1 MNSKL
6 KPSTGDACS
15 GNESVI
21 PLLIVIFETMKKFA
35 RSPLPAVAAVLSM
48 CLYSAA
54 CGQAQ
59 ETASYGKV
67 GMYVANMLQYQ
78 HYSRKDFDN
87 EISKRMLENYVKSPY
102 LDGNHYFFTL
112 EDVNSF
118 REKFSTQ
125 LDDQVILGNNKAA
138 YEMYDIFTARV
149 KDRVAKI
156 GEILKDP
163 KFTFDSDKTVTM
175 SRREVNWP
183 ENMAAADEMWR
194 GIIEGELLQERLA
207 DKAAEEKRQA
217 KAAKTGKPVEPVE
230 PAKADQEKAEDKILK
245 RYTRFLESLEE
256 NDEEDVN
263 NYFLSALAAA
273 YDPHSEYF
281 SESEMESF
289 KIGMNNSLVG
299 IGALLQMNEGA
310 AEIQG
315 LVVGGPADRGGD
327 LAVKDRIVG
336 VAQGKD
342 GEMVDVMYMKLQK
355 VVDMIRGE
363 KGSVVRLKVNP
374 SDASDPS
381 VTRDIFIERDVV
393 NLKDKLANAE
403 MIETEKERRIGWIN
417 LSSFYADMDGGET
430 STTAD
435 IKLLLGRLMKE
446 GIEGLVLDLRS
457 NGGGSLDEA
466 IDLTGLFVPGGP
478 VVQSKDWRGNVDS
491 LRSQNKEAM
500 YSGPMIVL
508 TDRTSAS
515 ASEILAAALQD
526 YKRALIVGD
535 PSTFGKGTVQT
546 IIPVKRYMS
555 LFSDKSRAGALKVT
569 IRKFYRISGD
579 TTQKKGVI
587 PEVVLPSRFDAME
600 IGEAALDYPLENDQI
615 APQPYDLFKGHTIPF
630 DELAKRSAA
639 RVSTEPEFQ
648 FIVEDAK
655 RLKSQ
660 IDRNTVSLNEAERLS
675 EVQRNKERRE
685 TRRADRKSR
694 IEKIA
699 ASGEHRIERFRLA
712 LENVKDEKLIPFSE
726 FSEEDQT
733 GMRLAHDEDEDDEEK
748 EEYPF
753 GVDPTKLETIH
764 ILEDMIE
771 LTGSATPKVAGE

>member
-1 MNSKL
+1 
-6 KPSTGDACS
+6 
-15 GNESVI
+15 
-21 PLLIVIFETMKKFA
+21 MKKFA
-35 RSPLPAVAAVLSM
+35 RSPLPAIGAVLSM
-48 CLYSAA
+48 CLLSAA

-125 LDDQVILGNNKAA
+125 LDDQLILGNNKAA
-138 YEMYDIFTARV
+138 YEIYDVFTARV

-156 GEILKDP
+156 EELLKDP
-163 KFTFDSDKTVTM
+163 KFTFDSNKTVTM

-183 ENMAAADEMWR
+183 ENMAAADEMWS
-194 GIIEGELLQERLA
+194 GIIEGELLQERLIA
-207 DKAAEEKRQA
+207 KAAEEKRQA
-217 KAAKTGKPVEPVE
+217 KAEKSGKPVE
-230 PAKADQEKAEDKILK
+230 PAKADDEKAEDKILK

-327 LAVKDRIVG
+327 LSVKDRIVG

-363 KGSVVRLKVNP
+363 KGSIVRLKVNP
-374 SDASDPS
+374 ADADDPS
-381 VTRDIFIERDVV
+381 VTRDILIERDVV

-417 LSSFYADMDGGET
+417 LSSFYADMDGGDT

-435 IKLLLGRLMKE
+435 IKQLLGRLMKE
-446 GIEGLVLDLRS
+446 GIEGLVLDLRG

-500 YSGPMIVL
+500 YTGPMIVL
-508 TDRTSAS
+508 TDKTSAS

-535 PSTFGKGTVQT
+535 TSTFGKGTVQT

-587 PEVVLPSRFDAME
+587 PEVILPSRLDAME
-600 IGEAALDYPLENDQI
+600 IGEAALDYPLQNDEI
-615 APQPYDLFKGHTIPF
+615 APQSYDLFKGHKIPYE
-630 DELAKRSAA
+630 ELAKRSAA
-639 RVSTEPEFQ
+639 RISGEPEFQ
-648 FIVEDAK
+648 FIVEDTK
-655 RLKSQ
+655 RLKAQ
-660 IDRNTVSLNEAERLS
+660 IDRNTVSLNEVERLA
-675 EVQRNKERRE
+675 EVERNKVRRE
-685 TRRADRKSR
+685 TRRTERKAR
-694 IEKIA
+694 IDQIA
-699 ASGEHRIERFRLA
+699 ASGEKRIERYRLA
-712 LENVKDEKLIPFSE
+712 LENVDDEKLIPFSE

-733 GMRLAHDEDEDDEEK
+733 GMRMVHEDDEDEEK

-771 LTGSATPKVAGE
+771 LTGGGTPKVAGE

>member
-1 MNSKL
+1 MNSKQT
-6 KPSTGDACS
+6 PVTGDACS
-15 GNESVI
+15 ENESVI
-21 PLLIVIFETMKKFA
+21 RLLIVIFRTMKKFA
-35 RSPLPAVAAVLSM
+35 RSPLPAIGAVLSM
-48 CLYSAA
+48 CLYTAA

-59 ETASYGKV
+59 DTASYGKV

-87 EISKRMLENYVKSPY
+87 EISKRMLENYLKSPY

-112 EDVNSF
+112 EDVNQF
-118 REKFSTQ
+118 REKFVTQ

-138 YEMYDIFTARV
+138 YEIYDVFTARV

-156 GEILKDP
+156 EELVKNPD
-163 KFTFDSDKTVTM
+163 FTFDSDKEVHM
-175 SRREVNWP
+175 SRRDVDWP
-183 ENMAAADEMWR
+183 ADMAAADEMWR
-194 GIIEGELLQERLA
+194 RIIEGELLQERLVA
-207 DKAAEEKRQA
+207 TAAAEKRQK
-217 KAAKTGKPVEPVE
+217 KAEKTGKPVEAP
-230 PAKADQEKAEDKILK
+230 KDDEKPEDKILK
-245 RYTRFLESLEE
+245 RYSRFLESLEE

-281 SESEMESF
+281 SESEMETF

-327 LAVKDRIVG
+327 LSVKDRIVG

-355 VVDMIRGE
+355 VVEMIRGE
-363 KGSVVRLKVNP
+363 EGSIVRLNINP
-374 SDASDPS
+374 ADAEDPS
-381 VTRDIFIERDVV
+381 IKREIFIERDVV

-403 MIETEKERRIGWIN
+403 LIETEKDRRIGWIN
-417 LSSFYADMDGGET
+417 LSTFYADMDGGDT

-435 IKLLLGRLMKE
+435 IKQLLARLMKE

-491 LRSQNKEAM
+491 LRCQNKEAM
-500 YSGPMIVL
+500 YTGPMVVL

-526 YKRALIVGD
+526 TKRALIVGD
-535 PSTFGKGTVQT
+535 QSTFGKGTVQT

-579 TTQKKGVI
+579 TTQNKGVI
-587 PEVVLPSRFDAME
+587 PEVVLPSRLDAMK
-600 IGEAALDYPLENDQI
+600 IGEAALDYPLPNDLI
-615 APQPYDLFKGHTIPF
+615 DPQPFTMFGGHTIPY
-630 DELAKRSAA
+630 DELNKRSAA
-639 RVSTEPEFQ
+639 RIAKEPEFQ
-648 FIVEDAK
+648 FIVEDTK
-655 RLKSQ
+655 RLKEQ
-660 IDRNTVSLNEAERLS
+660 IDRNTISLNEADRHA
-675 EVQRNKERRE
+675 EVKRNKERRE
-685 TRRADRKSR
+685 ARREERKKR
-694 IEKIA
+694 IDGIET
-699 ASGEHRIERFRLA
+699 SGEKRFERFRLA

-733 GMRLAHDEDEDDEEK
+733 GMRLAEDEDEDEDAEEK
-748 EEYPF
+748 DEFPF

-764 ILEDMIE
+764 ILEDLIE
-771 LTGSATPKVAGE
+771 LTGDRTPKVAGE

>member
-6 KPSTGDACS
+6 TPGSGDACS
-15 GNESVI
+15 ENESVVRS
-21 PLLIVIFETMKKFA
+21 LIVILRTMKKFA
-35 RSPLPAVAAVLSM
+35 RSPLPAIGAILSM
-48 CLYSAA
+48 CLYTAA
-54 CGQAQ
+54 CSQAQ
-59 ETASYGKV
+59 DTASYGKV

-87 EISKRMLENYVKSPY
+87 EISKRMLENYLKSPY

-112 EDVNSF
+112 EDVNEF
-118 REKFSTQ
+118 RQKYVTQ

-138 YEMYDIFTARV
+138 YEIYDVFTTRV

-156 GEILKDP
+156 EAILKNPD
-163 KFTFDSDKTVTM
+163 FTFDSDKVVNM
-175 SRREVNWP
+175 SRREVDWP
-183 ENMAAADEMWR
+183 KDMAAADEMWL

-207 DKAAEEKRQA
+207 AKAAAEKRQK
-217 KAAKTGKPVEPVE
+217 KAEKTGKPVEPPKDE
-230 PAKADQEKAEDKILK
+230 EKPEEKMLK

-281 SESEMESF
+281 SESEMETF

-327 LAVKDRIVG
+327 LNVKDRIVG
-336 VAQGKD
+336 VGQGKD

-355 VVDMIRGE
+355 VVEMIRGE
-363 KGSVVRLKVNP
+363 KGSIVRLNVNP
-374 SDASDPS
+374 ADAEDPS
-381 VTRDIFIERDVV
+381 VTREILIERDLV

-403 MIETEKERRIGWIN
+403 MIETEKDRRIGWIN
-417 LSSFYADMDGGET
+417 LSSFYADMDGGDT

-435 IKLLLGRLMKE
+435 IKQLLARLMKE
-446 GIEGLVLDLRS
+446 GIEGLVLDLRG

-491 LRSQNKEAM
+491 LRCQNKEAM
-500 YSGPMIVL
+500 YTGPMVVL

-535 PSTFGKGTVQT
+535 QSTFGKGTVQT

-579 TTQKKGVI
+579 TTQNKGVV
-587 PEVVLPSRFDAME
+587 PEIILPSRLDAMK
-600 IGEAALDYPLENDQI
+600 IGESALDYPLPNDLI
-615 APQPYDLFKGHTIPF
+615 EPQQYSTFKGHTIPYE
-630 DELAKRSAA
+630 ELNKRSAE
-639 RVSTEPEFQ
+639 RISKEPEFQ
-648 FIVEDAK
+648 FIMEDTK
-655 RLKSQ
+655 RLKEQ
-660 IDRNTVSLNEAERLS
+660 IERNTVSLNEAERLA
-675 EVQRNKERRE
+675 EVKRNKERRE
-685 TRRADRKSR
+685 ARRAERKKR
-694 IEKIA
+694 MEEIE
-699 ASGEHRIERFRLA
+699 ASGEKRFERYRLA

-726 FSEEDQT
+726 FSEEDQS
-733 GMRLAHDEDEDDEEK
+733 GMRLADDEEDDDEEK
-748 EEYPF
+748 DEYPF

-764 ILEDMIE
+764 ILEDLIE
-771 LTGSATPKVAGE
+771 LTGSASPKVAGE